1 MEAATFSESMATHG
15 LHCSDIVPDGKIH
28 RFNVNGDKPGSHN
41 GWYVSFG
48 DAGACGS
55 WKTGETFTWC
65 AKNEKSLS
73 DVERAKLKKQIDEAK
88 KARDEEQRRLHAK
101 AREKAVWICD
111 HSKPVEKHPYL
122 AAKGLNLSSLR
133 VDDQNRLVI
142 PIRDTAGAIHSL
154 QFINSKGEKKF
165 LFGGAITGHFST
177 IDGTGDTLLICEGF
191 STGLSLHAA
200 TGYPV
205 ACALNCGNL
214 KPVCKALHKKSP
226 NVKLVVCSEDDYQTD
241 GNPGLTKAR
250 EAAEAVGAAL
260 AVPKFKDQ
268 AHRGTDYND
277 LHQAEGLKTVK
288 RIVEE
293 ALNGHQDK
301 SFEVA
306 QKTIEHLASLAPFMY
321 DQQRVSMADKL
332 GVRVSILDQEVEK
345 LRKANSPDKTK
356 SLVEEL
362 EPWPE
367 AVSGAE
373 LLDTIHKVVVDY
385 VIMPAKSAIAF
396 SLWCLLTYC
405 YNAFRILSV
414 LGIVSPE
421 KRCGKTRLLEVL
433 SGLAYRAFLSCNL
446 TPATVYRVIEKCKPC
461 FLIDEADTF
470 LPHNDELRGV
480 LNSGHSVKNAFVTRI
495 NPDTM
500 EPEPFSTWCPKAIA
514 LIGKLPGTLDDRAIV
529 ISLKRKL
536 PTERVKRLCLDF
548 DDECLDLRRKCKRWA
563 SDNMDRLK
571 TVSPQLPAMNNDRAL
586 DNRTPLL
593 AIADLVGGSWPE
605 KARKSMQEI
614 EAGKEDDSARVMLIQ
629 DIQSVFNDRK
639 CEVLWTQNLIEAL
652 VAMEDRPWAEWKRGK
667 PLSGV
672 SLARLL
678 KPFGIRPEQFK
689 EEGKKGRGYRR
700 KTFSDAFDRYVPFPP
715 STDRPGTPVPSA
727 NHAGSRKN
735 QSGTPEKTVP
745 GEKRSKPASIAKST
759 GVPFQKGD
767 LGKGDSKKDSDQK
780 PEVFEL

>member
-277 LHQAEGLKTVK
+277 GC
-288 RIVEE
+288 
-293 ALNGHQDK
+293 
-301 SFEVA
+301 
-306 QKTIEHLASLAPFMY
+306 P
-321 DQQRVSMADKL
+321 
-332 GVRVSILDQEVEK
+332 
-345 LRKANSPDKTK
+345 
-356 SLVEEL
+356 
-362 EPWPE
+362 
-367 AVSGAE
+367 
-373 LLDTIHKVVVDY
+373 
-385 VIMPAKSAIAF
+385 
-396 SLWCLLTYC
+396 
-405 YNAFRILSV
+405 
-414 LGIVSPE
+414 
-421 KRCGKTRLLEVL
+421 
-433 SGLAYRAFLSCNL
+433 
-446 TPATVYRVIEKCKPC
+446 CKH
-461 FLIDEADTF
+461 T
-470 LPHNDELRGV
+470 
-480 LNSGHSVKNAFVTRI
+480 
-495 NPDTM
+495 
-500 EPEPFSTWCPKAIA
+500 
-514 LIGKLPGTLDDRAIV
+514 
-529 ISLKRKL
+529 
-536 PTERVKRLCLDF
+536 
-548 DDECLDLRRKCKRWA
+548 
-563 SDNMDRLK
+563 
-571 TVSPQLPAMNNDRAL
+571 
-586 DNRTPLL
+586 
-593 AIADLVGGSWPE
+593 
-605 KARKSMQEI
+605 
-614 EAGKEDDSARVMLIQ
+614 
-629 DIQSVFNDRK
+629 
-639 CEVLWTQNLIEAL
+639 
-652 VAMEDRPWAEWKRGK
+652 
-667 PLSGV
+667 
-672 SLARLL
+672 
-678 KPFGIRPEQFK
+678 
-689 EEGKKGRGYRR
+689 
-700 KTFSDAFDRYVPFPP
+700 
-715 STDRPGTPVPSA
+715 
-727 NHAGSRKN
+727 
-735 QSGTPEKTVP
+735 
-745 GEKRSKPASIAKST
+745 
-759 GVPFQKGD
+759 
-767 LGKGDSKKDSDQK
+767 
-780 PEVFEL
+780 